1 MSQKDTY
8 IQKLQEQLDA
18 WKTQVDE
25 FRNKS
30 ADMAVH
36 SRAEYQKH
44 LEALEAHGDTVK
56 QQLKLAQ
63 QASDQAWADMKLKA
77 DQAWDT
83 LHDATKKAFERFK

>member
-1 MSQKDTY
+1 MSQQDTY

-18 WKTQVDE
+18 WKSQIDQFKT
-25 FRNKS
+25 KS

-44 LEALEAHGDTVK
+44 LEALEAHGETVK

-63 QASDQAWADMKLKA
+63 QASDQAWTDMRLKA
-77 DQAWDT
+77 DQAWES
-83 LHDATKKAFERFK
+83 LHDATKKAFEKFK

>member
-1 MSQKDTY
+1 MSQKDAYT
-8 IQKLQEQLDA
+8 QKVQEQLDT
-18 WKTQVDE
+18 WKAQVDQ
-25 FRNKS
+25 FKIKS

-44 LEALEAHGDTVK
+44 LDALEAHGETVK

-83 LHDATKKAFERFK
+83 LHDATKKAFDRFK

>member
-25 FRNKS
+25 FRAKS
-30 ADMAVH
+30 VDTTAK
-36 SRAEYQKH
+36 SRVEYQKH
-44 LEALEAHGDTVK
+44 LDALEAHGETVK

-63 QASDQAWADMKLKA
+63 QASDQAWADMKAKA
-77 DQAWDT
+77 DHAWDA

>member
-1 MSQKDTY
+1 MSQQDTY

-18 WKTQVDE
+18 WKGQIDQFKT
-25 FRNKS
+25 KS

-44 LEALEAHGDTVK
+44 LEALEAHGETVK

-63 QASDQAWADMKLKA
+63 QASDQAWADMRLKA
-77 DQAWDT
+77 DQAWDS
-83 LHDATKKAFERFK
+83 LHDATKKAFEKFK